1 LSLFARAT
9 QWFGIVPGGRPATFF
24 RRIAKAWDNKRPE
37 EESRGQEAN
46 EMFLMRKGLTSA
58 GLALM
63 IAAAAPAG
71 LAFMPTPA
79 AASEIK
85 VIVNRTPITT
95 YDIQRRAAFMKLQR
109 RKGNLNEQAEQEM
122 IDQALRLA
130 EAQRLGIRITDDQV
144 DAAYNNFAKSNKM
157 TVKQLDGIMSQTGV
171 TKPHFK
177 EFIRAQMSWSQALG
191 ARGRG
196 GNRMSEQ
203 DVVRRMLQQ
212 GGAKPTAT
220 EYMLQQVIFVV
231 PASERGKMAQ
241 RKREAEAMRAR
252 FNGCNNTR
260 EFAKGLLD
268 VTVKDLGRKLAPELP
283 PDWAEQIKSTKV
295 GGATSVRETPNGV
308 EFIGICSSREVSDD
322 RVARLTFQTEGASD
336 SEGGEELSKKYT
348 AELREKAKI
357 VKR

>member
-1 LSLFARAT
+1 ML
-9 QWFGIVPGGRPATFF
+9 
-24 RRIAKAWDNKRPE
+24 
-37 EESRGQEAN
+37 
-46 EMFLMRKGLTSA
+46 A
-58 GLALM
+58 GLALA
-63 IAAAAPAG
+63 IAASPAST
-71 LAFMPTPA
+71 AFFSTTA
-79 AASEIK
+79 AASEIA
-85 VIVNRTPITT
+85 VIVNRQPITS

-109 RKGNLNEQAEQEM
+109 RKGNLNEQAEQEL
-122 IDQALRLA
+122 IDQTLRA
-130 EAQRLGIRITDDQV
+130 TEAQRLGIRVTDEQV

-157 TVKQLDGIMSQTGV
+157 TIKQLDGIMAQSGV
-171 TKPHFK
+171 TKSHFK
-177 EFIRAQMSWSQALG
+177 EFIRAQMSWNQALG
-191 ARGRG
+191 ARSR
-196 GNRMSEQ
+196 RDSSKMSEQ

-231 PASERGKMAQ
+231 PASERGNMAK

-283 PDWAEQIKSTKV
+283 PDWAEQIKNTKV
-295 GGATSVRETPNGV
+295 GGATAVRETQVGI

-322 RVARLTFQTEGASD
+322 RVAKLTFQAEGAED
-336 SEGGEELSKKYT
+336 DKAGEELSKKYT
-348 AELREKAKI
+348 AELREKATI

>member
-1 LSLFARAT
+1 ML
-9 QWFGIVPGGRPATFF
+9 
-24 RRIAKAWDNKRPE
+24 
-37 EESRGQEAN
+37 
-46 EMFLMRKGLTSA
+46 A
-58 GLALM
+58 GLALV
-63 IAAAAPAG
+63 IAASPAST
-71 LAFMPTPA
+71 AFFSTTA
-79 AASEIK
+79 AASEIA
-85 VIVNRTPITT
+85 VIVNRQPITS

-109 RKGNLNEQAEQEM
+109 RKGNLNEQAEQEL
-122 IDQALRLA
+122 IDQTLRA
-130 EAQRLGIRITDDQV
+130 TEAQRLGIRVTDEQV

-157 TVKQLDGIMSQTGV
+157 TIKQLDGIMAQSGV
-171 TKPHFK
+171 TKSHFK
-177 EFIRAQMSWSQALG
+177 EFIRAQMSWNQALG
-191 ARGRG
+191 ARSR
-196 GNRMSEQ
+196 RDSSKMSEQ

-231 PASERGKMAQ
+231 PASERGNMAK

-283 PDWAEQIKSTKV
+283 PDWAEQIKNTKV
-295 GGATSVRETPNGV
+295 GGATAVRETQVGI

-322 RVARLTFQTEGASD
+322 RVAKLTFQAEGAED
-336 SEGGEELSKKYT
+336 DKAGEELSKKYT
-348 AELREKAKI
+348 AELREKATI